1 MKELIEKLTAEEKE
15 YKDKFNKLDQFIHSD
30 KATTLED
37 YDLGLLQDQ
46 REELIKLIVIVG
58 LRIKSLGCYL

>member
-15 YKDKFNKLDQFIHSD
+15 YKDKINKLDQFIHSD

-46 REELIKLIVIVG
+46 REELIRLTVIVG

>member
-15 YKDKFNKLDQFIHSD
+15 YKDKVNKLDQFIHSD

-46 REELIKLIVIVG
+46 REELIKLTVIVG
-58 LRIKSLGCYL
+58 LRIKSLKAYA